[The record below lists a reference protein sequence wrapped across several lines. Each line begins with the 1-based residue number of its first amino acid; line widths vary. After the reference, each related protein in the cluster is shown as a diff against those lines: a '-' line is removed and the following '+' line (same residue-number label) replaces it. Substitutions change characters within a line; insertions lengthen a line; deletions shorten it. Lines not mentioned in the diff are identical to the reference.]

1 MLKRLGLVLLTVGLL
16 SLAAE
21 TQLASAH
28 SRPIRF
34 DPAPGTVLAS
44 APSQVSGWFTAA
56 LRNDPDWTFLRV
68 TDAQG
73 NRVDTGS
80 IALSSDRRVM
90 SIQLR
95 GGLGDGRYL
104 VTWRGYDDEDG
115 AIFGDCYT
123 FFVGQAAADAA
134 VADRTRLDG
143 GSSCER
149 ADIEARAG
157 TPTPG
162 SSLILSEE
170 HTDEENESDEGNDVP
185 LWSLIA
191 GIGVGAAVGMVA
203 GRFLTGNR

>member
-1 MLKRLGLVLLTVGLL
+1 MLMRLGLVLVAAGVL
-16 SLAAE
+16 SLAADSR
-21 TQLASAH
+21 LAAAH

-34 DPAPGTVLAS
+34 DPAPGNVLSA
-44 APSQVSGWFTAA
+44 APSQVTGWFTAA
-56 LRNDPDWTFLRV
+56 LRNDPNWSFLRV

-80 IALSSDRRVM
+80 ITLSSDRRTM

-95 GGLGDGRYL
+95 PGLGEGRYL
-104 VTWRGYDDEDG
+104 VTWRGYDDDDG

-134 VADRTRLDG
+134 VADKSRLDG
-143 GSSCER
+143 GSGCER
-149 ADIEARAG
+149 AEIEARAG

-162 SSLILSEE
+162 TSLVPSTE
-170 HTDEENESDEGNDVP
+170 HTEGESGDDEGNDVP

-191 GIGVGAAVGMVA
+191 GIGVGAALGMVA
-203 GRFLTGNR
+203 GRFLTGTR